1 MALDIDNLLD
11 AVLSHAM
18 ASGYFDMVNGH
29 EPKNAPNAAS
39 TGLVAAVW
47 VDDIRPAL
55 SSSGLSVSSALVVF
69 NVRLY
74 SSMLQEPQDAIDP
87 NLVKAMNALFMAYAG
102 DFELGGNARMVDLR
116 GAEGVFLQAKAG
128 YLNQDQKLYRV
139 FTITLPVIVNDAWD
153 EAA

>member
-1 MALDIDNLLD
+1 MALDIDSLLD
-11 AVLSHAM
+11 AVVSHAM
-18 ASGYFDMVNGH
+18 ASGYFELVNGH
-29 EPKNAPNAAS
+29 EPKNAPGD
-39 TGLVAAVW
+39 GLTAAVW

-55 SSSGLSVSSALVVF
+55 SSSGLASSSALVVF

-74 SSMLQEPQDAIDP
+74 SGMLQEPQDAIDP